1 MQKNKHQSFPNYEEA
16 IAELES
22 IVRQM
27 ESEHLTLAQSLSAY
41 QRGSEL
47 LMLCQKSLTEAEQ
60 QIRIVS
66 EENKLI
72 SFNPDKE

>member
-41 QRGSEL
+41 QRGCERFL
-47 LMLCQKSLTEAEQ
+47 AKH
-60 QIRIVS
+60 
-66 EENKLI
+66 
-72 SFNPDKE
+72 